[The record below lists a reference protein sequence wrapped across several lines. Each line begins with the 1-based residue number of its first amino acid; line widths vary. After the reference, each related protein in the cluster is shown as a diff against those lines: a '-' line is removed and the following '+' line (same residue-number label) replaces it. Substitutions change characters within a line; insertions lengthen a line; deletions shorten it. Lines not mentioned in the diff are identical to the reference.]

1 MSQSEIGLAETEMQL
16 LHGDL
21 ELGRVGL
28 LFVLAFG
35 EGQVKEGSLDKR
47 HLKQSW
53 WVLKQPQRYLRVY
66 VSVQT
71 AHQCFNSVIS
81 SESA

>member
-35 EGQVKEGSLDKR
+35 EG
-47 HLKQSW
+47 
-53 WVLKQPQRYLRVY
+53 
-66 VSVQT
+66 
-71 AHQCFNSVIS
+71 
-81 SESA
+81 